1 MVTYTAL
8 GNAPYLPW
16 FLHRLAAQGVVA
28 YPTPHH
34 LAQHGWLPAAWQG
47 FLADN
52 TLLDLTTD
60 NTEQL
65 LATQTLAQQ
74 HGKTLIEVSGAFL
87 PAGAAHG
94 FMLLVGYSGELPNT
108 AQLWLD
114 AAAPAP
120 GAWLPCGP
128 VGSARFTRYILDA
141 MRFAWQQALADLT
154 PQSSQDPLHI
164 DWQQLFQKQ
173 LTLAENMLAL
183 ARQYLKRH
191 GLDTETLET
200 STVLSDFSTPAREQA
215 HFAANLAR
223 MIVLALGLGQ
233 AVQEIFSTIMQ
244 EPSGN

>member
-8 GNAPYLPW
+8 GNAPYLPR

-74 HGKTLIEVSGAFL
+74 HGKTLIEVSGSFL

-94 FMLLVGYSGELPNT
+94 FMLLVGYSGELPNA

-141 MRFAWQQALADLT
+141 MRFARQQALADLT
-154 PQSSQDPLHI
+154 PQSSQGPPAYRLAAAVSKTADVGRKHAGPRPAISEATRAGSRDTGDQHRAGR
-164 DWQQLFQKQ
+164 LFHPRQRASSLRRQPGADDRTGTGPWPRLYRKSS
-173 LTLAENMLAL
+173 
-183 ARQYLKRH
+183 AR
-191 GLDTETLET
+191 
-200 STVLSDFSTPAREQA
+200 
-215 HFAANLAR
+215 
-223 MIVLALGLGQ
+223 
-233 AVQEIFSTIMQ
+233 
-244 EPSGN
+244 